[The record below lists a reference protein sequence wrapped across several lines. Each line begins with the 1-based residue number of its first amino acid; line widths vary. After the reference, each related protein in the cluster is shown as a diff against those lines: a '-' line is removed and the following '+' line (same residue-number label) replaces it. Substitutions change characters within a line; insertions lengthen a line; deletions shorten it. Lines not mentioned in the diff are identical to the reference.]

1 MSLRNTDVRTP
12 GIAAIAKKFNLP
24 IAKVMLLVKQGAK
37 HEKEHNTDEKKAEQ
51 VARDHIGE
59 RPDYYKMLKKAEKSK
74 VSLKE
79 STYSG
84 DGGVRGLGYVS
95 GDPAA
100 GIDYVGQYINT
111 NAMAYEDQNGNILKM
126 LKKAHDKH
134 ANLGFT
140 EFNPN
145 DSEAQDRILGR
156 DVKIKTQLNKIRQ
169 KLQEEKKIVKE
180 LAGVERTSADGG
192 VAGLPKSAYREN
204 EIKEGVLKDK
214 AKRVAMA
221 GVTAA
226 NMYTMADVMS
236 RAAEGDRQSS
246 AKHDLVKVASA
257 LPGIPGWTA
266 MGVNYAKQGF
276 DAAKKLLKD
285 KAKSQSP
292 LQKNFDQYRKGKLQ
306 EATYKGKEVSLN
318 KPMKGDVKKSKV
330 FVDPDGDGKAQKV
343 NFGDKKLSIKKDQ
356 PSRKKSYCARSGG
369 IKGKGDVTSANYW
382 SRKAWNCEEQT
393 ISEITADLVGR
404 AMALSAAKRKKL
416 TSGKMGGEDV
426 KKWWKHQRLIDAGTA
441 KLTGKS
447 KVAPTVKDKKLKKE
461 DVYTRPYEKNSPSN
475 LEDLA
480 VEPRTRAGRVKP

>member
-1 MSLRNTDVRTP
+1 MLSLRNTDVRTP

-24 IAKVMLLVKQGAK
+24 IAKVMFLVKQGAK

-51 VARDHIGE
+51 VARDHIAE
-59 RPDYYKMLKKAEKSK
+59 RPDYYHMLKKAEKSK

-100 GIDYVGQYINT
+100 DTDYIGQYINT

-140 EFNPN
+140 PFNPN

-156 DVKIKTQLNKIRQ
+156 DTRIKTQLNKIKS
-169 KLQEEKKIVKE
+169 KLQEERNLIRE
-180 LAGVERTSADGG
+180 LSGGERTDADGG
-192 VAGLPKSAYREN
+192 VAGLPKSAYRLN
-204 EIKEGVLKDK
+204 DVKEGVLKDK
-214 AKRVAMA
+214 AKKVAMA

-226 NMYTMADVMS
+226 NLATMSNVMS
-236 RAAEGDRQSS
+236 NAVEGNPRSS
-246 AKHDLVKVASA
+246 AKHDLVKVAST

-292 LQKNFDQYRKGKLQ
+292 LQKNFDKYRTNKLN
-306 EATYKGKEVSLN
+306 E
-318 KPMKGDVKKSKV
+318 
-330 FVDPDGDGKAQKV
+330 
-343 NFGDKKLSIKKDQ
+343 
-356 PSRKKSYCARSGG
+356 
-369 IKGKGDVTSANYW
+369 
-382 SRKAWNCEEQT
+382 
-393 ISEITADLVGR
+393 ISADLVGR
-404 AMALSAAKRKKL
+404 AMALSAEKRKKL
-416 TSGKMGGEDV
+416 TSGKMSGDDV

-447 KVAPTVKDKKLKKE
+447 KVPPTVKDKKSKKKLKVAKE

-480 VEPRTRAGRVKP
+480 VEPRTRAGRVRP